1 MMRSRSRNALA
12 AYVLLLPA
20 LLGLVLYTLMPIV
33 GVVGMSLTEWNG
45 LKPPTFI
52 GLANFREIFT
62 EDMFFAT
69 SVVATL
75 YFALFTTVTG
85 TIYALAVAL
94 LLNQKIRGR
103 GLFRSIFFLPFIVPS
118 IGAAIVWAWMY
129 EANFG
134 VINYV
139 LGLVGVDKV
148 RWLGEE
154 ATATPALG
162 IMTIWSF
169 GNFIVIYLA
178 GLQGIPRTYLE
189 AVEIDGG
196 NAWHKFRNVT
206 LPLLSP
212 VILFNVLTSVVANLQ
227 VFVPAQAITR
237 GAPNGSTL
245 YMVYYIF
252 RQGFTINRFGYSA
265 ALSLVFFAFIAVVAA
280 LIFATSRKW
289 MFYEGQ

>member
-1 MMRSRSRNALA
+1 MMRSRTRNSLA
-12 AYVLLLPA
+12 AYIFLLPA
-20 LLGLVLYTLMPIV
+20 LLGLLLYTFMPIL
-33 GVVGMSLTEWNG
+33 GVIGMSLTEWNG
-45 LKPPTFI
+45 LKAPTYI
-52 GLANFREIFT
+52 GLANFKEIFT
-62 EDMFFAT
+62 EDMFFPT
-69 SVVATL
+69 SVAATI
-75 YFALFTTVTG
+75 YFAAFTTLVG
-85 TIYALAVAL
+85 TVYAFVVAL
-94 LLNQKIRGR
+94 LLNQKILGR

-134 VINYV
+134 VFNFV
-139 LGLVGVDKV
+139 LQTIGLDKV
-148 RWLGEE
+148 HWLGDE

-162 IMTIWSF
+162 IMSIWGF

-252 RQGFTINRFGYSA
+252 RQGFQNNRFGYSS
-265 ALSLVFFAFIAVVAA
+265 ALSLVFFAFIALVTAT
-280 LIFATSRKW
+280 IFGTSRKW